1 MKHCQQE
8 MTVIQNAWPVVC
20 NFGWLIEADR
30 NARKG
35 KRYRAEVLN
44 FTARLEDNLF
54 TIQQGMMNGSYVLGP
69 YRKLWVY
76 VPKKRL
82 VMALDY
88 PDRIVQWSLYLYLN
102 PIYDRLFIEDSYA
115 CRKGKGS
122 HKAAKRLQYWMCQ
135 VQRKPGPGWYCL
147 KLDISK
153 YFYRVNHEKLL
164 AILKR
169 RAMMAFIRG
178 VVNSRAEPFGLPRWR
193 TPQDTPPE
201 EWLYE
206 VGMPIGNLTSQLF
219 ANIYLNELD
228 QYCKHRLKIHYYIR
242 YMDDVIILGQD
253 KETLHRWKAAVE
265 TFLREELALDLNSK
279 TSIRPVRQGV
289 EFVGVRIWPTHMK
302 LRKSTVRRIKREVR
316 KISALYAAGDMTR
329 QDFYRRVAS
338 IRGLLKHTESAS
350 LRWRLNEIYRAELE
364 KAKQEELPRHGKKKH
379 KYKKVKKNK
388 SASRAPAGESIEQ
401 RPEEIDGREEF
412 GHWEGDTVYSGKGK
426 RKTTR
431 ALLTMTE
438 RKTRKEIIIA
448 IPNRKAETVVKALDA
463 LERKLGARR
472 FRAIFKSIT
481 FDNGTEFAAAE
492 ELERSCVNKHL
503 PRTKVYF
510 CHPYS
515 SWERGTNEN
524 TNGMIRRRFPKG
536 TNFAAVTNAQ
546 IVQAEN
552 WINNYPRKI
561 LGYKSSEIVFRE
573 CLRELGIAA

>member
-102 PIYDRLFIEDSYA
+102 PLYDRLFIEDSYA
-115 CRKGKGS
+115 CRKDKGS

-164 AILKR
+164 AILER
-169 RAMMAFIRG
+169 RVKDPAMMAFIRG

-219 ANIYLNELD
+219 ANICLNELD

-265 TFLREELALDLNSK
+265 TFLQEELALDLNSK

-329 QDFYRRVAS
+329 QDFYRRIAS

-364 KAKQEELPRHGKKKH
+364 KAKQKQL
-379 KYKKVKKNK
+379 
-388 SASRAPAGESIEQ
+388 
-401 RPEEIDGREEF
+401 REEAQYEPF
-412 GHWEGDTVYSGKGK
+412 ADHSGAGTVTEMQARVIKIMATRLAELGDTVTG
-426 RKTTR
+426 RD
-431 ALLTMTE
+431 
-438 RKTRKEIIIA
+438 EIAQADKAYRDA
-448 IPNRKAETVVKALDA
+448 IGGDEWPDWAEQGGEDDGEPYYTG
-463 LERKLGARR
+463 GA
-472 FRAIFKSIT
+472 
-481 FDNGTEFAAAE
+481 
-492 ELERSCVNKHL
+492 
-503 PRTKVYF
+503 
-510 CHPYS
+510 
-515 SWERGTNEN
+515 
-524 TNGMIRRRFPKG
+524 
-536 TNFAAVTNAQ
+536 
-546 IVQAEN
+546 
-552 WINNYPRKI
+552 
-561 LGYKSSEIVFRE
+561 
-573 CLRELGIAA
+573 

>member
-1 MKHCQQE
+1 MKLSKFVKRAKSESYCMVIHADDSGIWLGTRLALYNATELPEMEGKEQVGAVLDIDGKAWEKMFFDEKYAETAGAAFGVNLTDADPLEQE
-8 MTVIQNAWPVVC
+8 ARRVPLEMFYKGMGLVGLMYGNAGELIFYDSALIAPIADVVKNSDYIQTVV
-20 NFGWLIEADR
+20 R
-30 NARKG
+30 
-35 KRYRAEVLN
+35 
-44 FTARLEDNLF
+44 
-54 TIQQGMMNGSYVLGP
+54 
-69 YRKLWVY
+69 
-76 VPKKRL
+76 
-82 VMALDY
+82 
-88 PDRIVQWSLYLYLN
+88 
-102 PIYDRLFIEDSYA
+102 
-115 CRKGKGS
+115 
-122 HKAAKRLQYWMCQ
+122 KAAKRLQYWMCQ

-164 AILKR
+164 AILGR
-169 RAMMAFIRG
+169 RVKDPAMMAFIRG

-329 QDFYRRVAS
+329 QNFYRRIAS

-364 KAKQEELPRHGKKKH
+364 KAKQKQL
-379 KYKKVKKNK
+379 
-388 SASRAPAGESIEQ
+388 
-401 RPEEIDGREEF
+401 REEAQHEPF
-412 GHWEGDTVYSGKGK
+412 ADHSGAGNGDGNAGTGYQDHGNPAC
-426 RKTTR
+426 R
-431 ALLTMTE
+431 A
-438 RKTRKEIIIA
+438 
-448 IPNRKAETVVKALDA
+448 
-463 LERKLGARR
+463 G
-472 FRAIFKSIT
+472 
-481 FDNGTEFAAAE
+481 
-492 ELERSCVNKHL
+492 
-503 PRTKVYF
+503 
-510 CHPYS
+510 
-515 SWERGTNEN
+515 
-524 TNGMIRRRFPKG
+524 
-536 TNFAAVTNAQ
+536 
-546 IVQAEN
+546 
-552 WINNYPRKI
+552 
-561 LGYKSSEIVFRE
+561 
-573 CLRELGIAA
+573 